1 MTNSDNNPS
10 VIATFFV
17 TPKCHK
23 AIEEWL
29 KRDYGYEPLIDNRF
43 EGVSEHT
50 AIVQI
55 ISQVKNDKVE
65 EVSSLAGT
73 LRTIVSEARK
83 VFTDEHFIGASLHW
97 FIREN
102 QIHYFGEINDENDL
116 VNIAFK
122 NEQGKAWFIQHPSRS
137 TDRLAESVL
146 VIPNDKWATEHAIS
160 LVANESQSAEAIF
173 TSIDL
178 IAHKANWLISNI
190 LERSTAK
197 VLDDQIQRA
206 FQSTVGLVVKMKE
219 KKLKPADIRSAVKNR
234 AELAALTGA
243 LQLTRSML
251 NPLRS
256 QASCLSYRTLK
267 PNSDL
272 YIASQRPNE
281 ESLPPTLVQTIS
293 QIDAAVL
300 VIEKYTNLV
309 ENLTATDDAVRASR
323 EFETTRQINRVQV
336 GIAAAS
342 AAISI
347 ATLFE
352 RETAIA
358 LWKSLGFQVIT
369 EGLVFFTEFT
379 ATASGAAVVYMLAVT
394 ASKRFD

>member
-1 MTNSDNNPS
+1 MTNSENNPS

-17 TPKCHK
+17 TQKCHK

-29 KRDYGYEPLIDNRF
+29 KRDYGYDPLVDNRF

-55 ISQVKNDKVE
+55 ISQVEKDTAE
-65 EVSSLAGT
+65 EVSSLARI
-73 LRTIVSEARK
+73 LNNIVSEARK

-97 FIREN
+97 FVREN
-102 QIHYFGEINDENDL
+102 QVQYFEDIHDESDS
-116 VNIAFK
+116 VNIVFK
-122 NEQGKAWFIQHPSRS
+122 NEHGVAWFIQHPSNS
-137 TDRLAESVL
+137 TDRLAVSVL
-146 VIPNDKWATEHAIS
+146 AIPNSKWATEHAIS
-160 LVANESQSAEAIF
+160 LVSNESQSAEAVF

-178 IAHKANWLISNI
+178 ISHKANWLISNI

-197 VLDDQIQRA
+197 VLDDQIQKA
-206 FQSTVGLVVKMKE
+206 FQNTVGLVRKMKQ
-219 KKLKPADIRSAVKNR
+219 KKLEPGDIRSAVKNR
-234 AELAALTGA
+234 SELAALTGA

-256 QASCLSYRTLK
+256 QASCLNYQTLK

-272 YIASQRPNE
+272 YIVPRGQNE
-281 ESLPPTLVQTIS
+281 APLPPPLVRTIS
-293 QIDAAVL
+293 QIDSAVL
-300 VIEKYTNLV
+300 VVEKYTNLA

-358 LWKSLGFQVIT
+358 LWKSLGFPVVT
-369 EGLVFFTEFT
+369 EGLIFFTEFI
-379 ATASGAAVVYMLAVT
+379 ATASGAAVVYILAVT